1 MPIDH
6 NPFNKIEENTSLK
19 MNRLMTCPIWHS
31 LYCRDIT
38 HEVRLIKSSIES
50 SGKDSEFHLNIYESI
65 CPL

>member
-19 MNRLMTCPIWHS
+19 MNRLMTYPIWHS